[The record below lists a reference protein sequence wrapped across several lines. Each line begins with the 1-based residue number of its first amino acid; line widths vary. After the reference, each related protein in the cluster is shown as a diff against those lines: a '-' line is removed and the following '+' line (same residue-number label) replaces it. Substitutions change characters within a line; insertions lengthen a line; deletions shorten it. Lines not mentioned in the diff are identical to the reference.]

1 MEKILNI
8 LYDIT
13 TYAWMIPILL
23 GIYTWRFLSCPLKVW
38 LISMIINQIITVFA
52 SILSHQHR
60 NTNILYYLLCLNLVF
75 AYSFFFRYL
84 TKFKYSKI
92 IFLVIPLAYL
102 LYFGIDFLINGIRD
116 YFVILFLVI
125 DILMLPFAINL
136 FRKHPNSTP
145 IRIINIS
152 FIINFI
158 FDLAFSTITS
168 NLFNYFDNKVFSVFF
183 SISPIFNLTII
194 ALQTYAY
201 YLTSKQTQPSF
212 DNNPNFR

>member
-1 MEKILNI
+1 MEKFLNI

-13 TYAWMIPILL
+13 TYAGIIPILL
-23 GIYTWRFLSCPLKVW
+23 GVYAWRFLHFPLKIW
-38 LISMIINQIITVFA
+38 LISMVIGQVITVIA
-52 SILSHQHR
+52 SILSHQHH
-60 NTNILYYLLCLNLVF
+60 NTNLLYYLLCLNLIF

-84 TKFKYSKI
+84 MLFKYSKI
-92 IFLVIPLAYL
+92 IFLVIPFAYL

-136 FRKHPNSTP
+136 FRNHPNNAP

-158 FDLAFSTITS
+158 FDLAFSIITS
-168 NLFNYFDNKVFSVFF
+168 KLFNYFDNKVFSVFF

-201 YLTSKQTQPSF
+201 YLASKQTQPSF